1 MLEKLLSELLRDAQD
16 NFLERLLRNALRF
29 RSEKKEYR

>member
-16 NFLERLLRNALRF
+16 NFLGHLLRIALRF